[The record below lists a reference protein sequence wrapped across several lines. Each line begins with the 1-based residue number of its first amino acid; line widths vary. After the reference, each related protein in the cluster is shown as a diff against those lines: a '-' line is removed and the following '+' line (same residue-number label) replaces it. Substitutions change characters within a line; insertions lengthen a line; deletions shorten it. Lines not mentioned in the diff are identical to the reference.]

1 MLALT
6 QDTDGDGVTDVY
18 GSRWDFMVYNLI
30 MSNGTTNGT
39 TIASSDTENLSSP
52 EVAECL
58 DFIYN
63 MYNVDHVAKPWNA
76 EDFIEAKKWYYE

>member
-1 MLALT
+1 
-6 QDTDGDGVTDVY
+6 
-18 GSRWDFMVYNLI
+18 
-30 MSNGTTNGT
+30 MSNGT

-63 MYNVDHVAKPWNA
+63 MYNIDHDAKPWNA

>member
-1 MLALT
+1 MHYNTYRHIKPHQNKEFLT
-6 QDTDGDGVTDVY
+6 KKYRVFKACGYFSIIQ
-18 GSRWDFMVYNLI
+18 L
-30 MSNGTTNGT
+30 SNYR
-39 TIASSDTENLSSP
+39 DTENLSSP